1 MRLWEKNFLYTLALF
16 TALFYVCIFI
26 VVTTSFSTAISSE
39 RDAALREEGLIAE
52 SLQNSSSNIGPGGGR
67 ELVSRFAPYS
77 TYYKKKGISLA
88 LFRSGSKVQGSV
100 PAGAFNLEGGRVC
113 DIFTSDGA
121 KYIRISDEL
130 ASAPD
135 YTLVYAKDISETYA
149 MLARQS
155 SLLIAVSA
163 AVTFL
168 FAVALFFTLKSIYRP
183 VGSLAHELRTPLTVI
198 RGYAEYILAA
208 AASEEERYS
217 ATKYIIDESKRLSD
231 ICEKL
236 LIMANLREGEIPFE
250 TVDIEALFE
259 NAKMTYKNVEYDA
272 QTKTIRGNRALLQSL
287 VNNLVSNAIK
297 AGEPDSVVT
306 VRSYENIIE
315 VTDSGRG
322 MSKAFLSRIY
332 RNGGGSGGDGSSGLG
347 LPLCF
352 QIARLHG
359 AHLSFDSSPGEG
371 TTAQVTFTMP

>member
-16 TALFYVCIFI
+16 TVLFYICIFI
-26 VVTTSFSTAISSE
+26 VITTSFSTALCSE

-67 ELVSRFAPYS
+67 EIVSRFAPYGA
-77 TYYKKKGISLA
+77 YYKKKGISLA
-88 LFRSGSKVQGSV
+88 LFRGEAQVQGSV
-100 PAGAFNLEGGRVC
+100 PAGAFNSAGGRVC
-113 DIFTSDGA
+113 DIMTSDGA
-121 KYIRISDEL
+121 KYIRVCEALVSE
-130 ASAPD
+130 SD
-135 YTLVYAKDISETYA
+135 YTLVYAKNISGTYA
-149 MLARQS
+149 VLARQS

-168 FAVALFFTLKSIYRP
+168 FAIALFFTLKSIYRP

-198 RGYAEYILAA
+198 RGYAEYISAA
-208 AASEEERYS
+208 AATEEERYT

-250 TVDIEALFE
+250 NVDLEALFE
-259 NAKMTYKNVEYDA
+259 NAKMTYKHVEHEA
-272 QTKTIRGNRALLQSL
+272 ETKLIRGNRELLQSL

-297 AGEPDSVVT
+297 ASDPESVVKL
-306 VRSYENIIE
+306 RSYDNVIE
-315 VTDSGRG
+315 VSDSGKG
-322 MSKAFLSRIY
+322 MSKAFLSRIF
-332 RNGGGSGGDGSSGLG
+332 RNNGSSGGDGSSGLG

-359 AHLSFDSSPGEG
+359 AQLTFKSSPGEG
-371 TTAQVTFTMP
+371 TTARVIFTSL